1 MRTQTKRQ
9 RPWPLERAEL
19 IKRHNDATNAARV
32 ECRLAIA
39 AAEDRARRSAF
50 DEIALR
56 YMDDELR
63 EHVYKSAVRELGDLA
78 GKLVAREIDKAWHPH
93 DEALR
98 TQDIYRR
105 KTLDAAMMSIVLSAR
120 TEIAP
125 SMVTVMRVDFGP
137 IPSAQFAIGIPELT
151 SLSRRL

>member
-9 RPWPLERAEL
+9 KPWPLERAEL
-19 IKRHNDATNAARV
+19 IKRHNDATNAARA
-32 ECRLAIA
+32 ECRMAVA

-63 EHVYKSAVRELGDLA
+63 ELVYKSAVRELGDLA
-78 GKLVAREIDKAWHPH
+78 GKLVAREIDKAWRPH
-93 DEALR
+93 DDALR
-98 TQDIYRR
+98 TQGIYRH
-105 KTLDAAMMSIVLSAR
+105 KTLDAAMMSIMPSAR
-120 TEIAP
+120 TEITP

-137 IPSAQFAIGIPELT
+137 IPSAQFAIAIPEV
-151 SLSRRL
+151 SYISRRG